1 MKVVYVNDIVY
12 GYATGDP
19 SARGGA
25 ERYGWHLTRALA
37 SAGWSVTVGVLFALR
52 EGEEQV
58 IDGVR
63 FLGIGCRTHFLMA
76 WFRFLKTERPDWCF
90 WQCADPL
97 WGPAAEIARWLGVRT
112 AFSTMH
118 DNDVQLRR
126 TLSKRKLL
134 RLVYAWGLQRSD
146 VIFVQHYGQRDC
158 LPSRWQR
165 RAYLL
170 PGIFPLPAMGM
181 PHHERKGAVVWMAV
195 IRPGKRPDLLIEIA
209 RRLPTIR
216 FIVGGAPS
224 FSHWDAGRIEDIMTQ
239 LRSLPNVDYRGHVA
253 PQEALKIIGEGG
265 LFLSTSDGE
274 GFPSVFLEAWGA
286 GTPVVSLQIDPDH
299 KIRDCGLGMVT
310 DTVDGTVDAVRTLMA
325 LPERRK
331 DIGIRS
337 RRHVEEVHSP
347 ASAVRAFETAIAAV
361 SVSWPPG
368 RTGFPLNE
376 THPKATSS
384 LSHHQ
389 NGDEPIRG

>member
-1 MKVVYVNDIVY
+1 MKIVHVNDIVY

-25 ERYGWHLTRALA
+25 ERYGWYLMRALVA
-37 SAGWSVTVGVLFALR
+37 AGWTVTVGVRVALSS
-52 EGEEQV
+52 GEERMV
-58 IDGVR
+58 DGVR
-63 FLGIGCRTHFLMA
+63 FLGIGNKKTFLSD
-76 WFRFLKTERPDWCF
+76 WYRFLKSEKPDWCF

-118 DNDVQLRR
+118 DGNVQLRK
-126 TLSKRKLL
+126 TLARRKHL
-134 RLVYAWGLQRSD
+134 RLLYAWGLQRSD

-165 RAYLL
+165 KAYLL
-170 PGIFPLPAMGM
+170 PGISPVPDTVT
-181 PHHERKGAVVWMAV
+181 PHSERNGTVVWMAV
-195 IRPGKRPDLLIEIA
+195 IRPAKRPDLLIEIA
-209 RRLPTIR
+209 SQLPRIR

-224 FSHWDAGRIEDIMTQ
+224 LNLWDPGKIEHILTR

-253 PQEALKIIGEGG
+253 PQQALKIIAEGS

-274 GFPSVFLEAWGA
+274 GFPSVFLESWGA
-286 GTPVVSLQIDPDH
+286 GTPVVSIQIDPDH

-310 DTVDGTVDAVRTLMA
+310 DTVEGTIEAVRSFMA
-325 LPERRK
+325 SPEQCQDMGVRA
-331 DIGIRS
+331 

-347 ASAVRAFETAIAAV
+347 VAAVRAFETAIAAM
-361 SVSWPPG
+361 SGLRRKRWMQ
-368 RTGFPLNE
+368 E
-376 THPKATSS
+376 E
-384 LSHHQ
+384 SHSHQ
-389 NGDEPIRG
+389 